1 MFLALV
7 AVAVV
12 ISSHSHR
19 NDDDDDVHPIR
30 RRPRESVG
38 PAAAGH
44 AFRSTSLRQTS
55 CFFLVLSSLIINI
68 MFITFSLILILNDFF
83 CLITTSR
90 TFLLSPFPTHSSL
103 SLFLAALLLLCYF
116 LLAVDYLEQH
126 AQRFLLFVGLSLWRF
141 LVNLLD

>member
-7 AVAVV
+7 AVVV

-83 CLITTSR
+83 LPYNHVSYFF
-90 TFLLSPFPTHSSL
+90 TFFPSQPILLSR
-103 SLFLAALLLLCYF
+103 FLAALLLLCYF

>member
-19 NDDDDDVHPIR
+19 NDDDDDVHPVR
-30 RRPRESVG
+30 RRPRESVE

-90 TFLLSPFPTHSSL
+90 TFYFLPSQPILL